1 METGNSLE
9 SGEACAREDWARIER
24 LIALARKAHR
34 TELTGERRE
43 RIRDRVLDKLERTR
57 DRRRTARAFAAGAST
72 MLLAVLLLRLV
83 SGALPW
89 LGRPSTELARKPAVK
104 HAVAE

>member
-1 METGNSLE
+1 
-9 SGEACAREDWARIER
+9 
-24 LIALARKAHR
+24 
-34 TELTGERRE
+34 
-43 RIRDRVLDKLERTR
+43 
-57 DRRRTARAFAAGAST
+57 